1 MSFAPFQVD
10 CWFCFN
16 AIMCGCVYVDLNIG
30 TYGRLVVVAV
40 VVAAGV
46 VVVLLFLFEKKKK
59 KKKKNHKKNRK
70 FTFSLRTLRKGI
82 K

>member
-1 MSFAPFQVD
+1 MIVSFAPFQVD

-40 VVAAGV
+40 VVVVAAGV
-46 VVVLLFLFEKKKK
+46 VVVLLFLFEKE
-59 KKKKNHKKNRK
+59 KKNH
-70 FTFSLRTLRKGI
+70 
-82 K
+82 